1 MASGQPWTKNFT
13 TSAVRPIS
21 LPCPADVTLPDRH
34 FSVDVALP
42 GRPCLTTFVWPTLPD
57 RRRVPGAAVY
67 HSRSTLR
74 GTCEVPSYVGAPSLR
89 LFHPVHV
96 HSPLLNSVVMHMLAT
111 SRARH
116 PPSSCPSVRCVTCAA
131 GASHSSGIKDP
142 RRSQSVC
149 GLRIV
154 PWWLPPRPGCG
165 PSRSYI
171 FHSQAQPLACCA
183 VGPRWCA
190 CSWTTTLTPIGV
202 MEANGRRYTGS
213 YAIRDDDVAAMREIL
228 RRGAKVNTSVLALER
243 PLHEAAKRSLDTV
256 ELFVEYGANV
266 KVKDV

>member
-1 MASGQPWTKNFT
+1 MRSPSGISRTGRPGRHGFARSILPFPTDT
-13 TSAVRPIS
+13 VRPIS

-57 RRRVPGAAVY
+57 RRRVPGPGPP
-67 HSRSTLR
+67 STTREALSVAPVR
-74 GTCEVPSYVGAPSLR
+74 FRAMWVHRAPSLR

-111 SRARH
+111 SRARN

-171 FHSQAQPLACCA
+171 IYFIPKLS
-183 VGPRWCA
+183 
-190 CSWTTTLTPIGV
+190 
-202 MEANGRRYTGS
+202 
-213 YAIRDDDVAAMREIL
+213 
-228 RRGAKVNTSVLALER
+228 
-243 PLHEAAKRSLDTV
+243 PLHAARSAPD
-256 ELFVEYGANV
+256 GALAPGPQR
-266 KVKDV
+266 